1 MRRAVL
7 CFFALGLA
15 ASAFASQS
23 ITRLASAPAPVMV
36 SEGRLSLPTYEEDLP
51 DVNPRFDLFA
61 RRPFL
66 IYPYTARTNLTD
78 RRASRTWRTLVLE
91 NEHLK
96 LVVLP
101 DLEIGRAHV

>member
-1 MRRAVL
+1 MRVAEATV
-7 CFFALGLA
+7 
-15 ASAFASQS
+15 
-23 ITRLASAPAPVMV
+23 T
-36 SEGRLSLPTYEEDLP
+36 LPTYEEDLP

-78 RRASRTWRTLVLE
+78 RRASRAWRTLELE

-101 DLEIGRAHV
+101 DLGGRIYSCVDKATGAEMFYANPSIKFADVA